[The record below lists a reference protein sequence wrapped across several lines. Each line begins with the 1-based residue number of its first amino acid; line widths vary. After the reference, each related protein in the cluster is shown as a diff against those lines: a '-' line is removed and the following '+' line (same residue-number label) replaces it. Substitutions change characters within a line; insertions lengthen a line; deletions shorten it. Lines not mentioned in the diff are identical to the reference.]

1 MLDTSPPPQLLVPSK
16 AENYKPMEAPKGGI
30 VGKRGEEQLDWSL
43 FDGAE
48 NQVKGFR

>member
-1 MLDTSPPPQLLVPSK
+1 MLDTLPLAPVIGTVQ
-16 AENYKPMEAPKGGI
+16 ENYKPPEASKGGI

-48 NQVKGFR
+48 NQVKGYR